1 MGNIDGKSLFGLLS
15 RIESIKAEISAL
27 ESELKSL
34 VPSSDLDEDFGT
46 QTSEPIDITIP
57 DIDMGIGLDAPVLSV
72 PAMAGEE
79 ADLKEEAVAVA
90 EDIQEASA
98 AEPEVQDIPE
108 VTEAEVPAVEDIPE
122 AEDAALPAMEDIPEE
137 PETTAEVEDIPAET
151 GAEPVAEDMPAEI
164 SATAEVEDIPAET
177 GAEPVTKDMTAEISA
192 TAEVEDIPAETD
204 SEPVEVAPVREMAEP
219 TEGTAQAEKTA
230 PAAET
235 EEDDLPFFDDVPAKP
250 ARPVKKKTSSE
261 SGRKAIV
268 DSITADAAVMDV
280 MAEQQAWRTDRA
292 GSPVKN
298 VISAI
303 SLNDRVLLI
312 NILFKEDPL
321 LFQDTI
327 AAFNSMS
334 GFEEAVTY
342 VKQHFPEWDLNSDP
356 VYRLMMA
363 VRRKFS

>member
-177 GAEPVTKDMTAEISA
+177 GAEPV
-192 TAEVEDIPAETD
+192 
-204 SEPVEVAPVREMAEP
+204 EVAPVREMAEP

>member
-15 RIESIKAEISAL
+15 RIEIIKAEISAL

-79 ADLKEEAVAVA
+79 ADLKEEAVAAA

-137 PETTAEVEDIPAET
+137 PEATAAVEDIPAET

-164 SATAEVEDIPAET
+164 SATAAVEDIPAET
-177 GAEPVTKDMTAEISA
+177 GA
-192 TAEVEDIPAETD
+192 
-204 SEPVEVAPVREMAEP
+204 EPVEVAPVREMAEP

>member
-79 ADLKEEAVAVA
+79 ADLKEEAVAAA
-90 EDIQEASA
+90 EDIQAVTA
-98 AEPEVQDIPE
+98 AEPEDQDIPE
-108 VTEAEVPAVEDIPE
+108 VTEAKGFPAMEDIPAKEDIPE
-122 AEDAALPAMEDIPEE
+122 AEDAGLPAMEDIPEE
-137 PETTAEVEDIPAET
+137 PEATAAVEDIPAET
-151 GAEPVAEDMPAEI
+151 GA
-164 SATAEVEDIPAET
+164 
-177 GAEPVTKDMTAEISA
+177 
-192 TAEVEDIPAETD
+192 
-204 SEPVEVAPVREMAEP
+204 EPVEVAPVREMAEP

-230 PAAET
+230 PSAET
-235 EEDDLPFFDDVPAKP
+235 EEDDLPFFDEVP

>member
-57 DIDMGIGLDAPVLSV
+57 DIDMGIGLDAPALSV
-72 PAMAGEE
+72 PAMDGEE
-79 ADLKEEAVAVA
+79 ADLKEEAAAVA

-108 VTEAEVPAVEDIPE
+108 VAEAEGF
-122 AEDAALPAMEDIPEE
+122 PAMEDIPEE
-137 PETTAEVEDIPAET
+137 PE
-151 GAEPVAEDMPAEI
+151 
-164 SATAEVEDIPAET
+164 
-177 GAEPVTKDMTAEISA
+177 A

-235 EEDDLPFFDDVPAKP
+235 EEDDLPFFDEVP

-280 MAEQQAWRTDRA
+280 MAEKQAWRTDRA

>member
-137 PETTAEVEDIPAET
+137 PE
-151 GAEPVAEDMPAEI
+151 
-164 SATAEVEDIPAET
+164 ATAEVEDIPAET
-177 GAEPVTKDMTAEISA
+177 GAEPVTEDMPAEISA

>member
-1 MGNIDGKSLFGLLS
+1 M
-15 RIESIKAEISAL
+15 
-27 ESELKSL
+27 KSL

-79 ADLKEEAVAVA
+79 ADLKEETAAAA

-108 VTEAEVPAVEDIPE
+108 VTEAKGF
-122 AEDAALPAMEDIPEE
+122 PAMEDIPEE
-137 PETTAEVEDIPAET
+137 PE
-151 GAEPVAEDMPAEI
+151 
-164 SATAEVEDIPAET
+164 ATAEVEDIPAET
-177 GAEPVTKDMTAEISA
+177 GA
-192 TAEVEDIPAETD
+192 
-204 SEPVEVAPVREMAEP
+204 EPVEVAPVREMAEP

>member
-108 VTEAEVPAVEDIPE
+108 VTEAKGF
-122 AEDAALPAMEDIPEE
+122 PAMEDIPEE
-137 PETTAEVEDIPAET
+137 PE
-151 GAEPVAEDMPAEI
+151 
-164 SATAEVEDIPAET
+164 ATAEVEDIPAET
-177 GAEPVTKDMTAEISA
+177 GA
-192 TAEVEDIPAETD
+192 
-204 SEPVEVAPVREMAEP
+204 EPVEVAPVREMAEP

>member
-15 RIESIKAEISAL
+15 RIENIKAEISAL

-79 ADLKEEAVAVA
+79 ADLKEEAVAAA

-122 AEDAALPAMEDIPEE
+122 AEDAGLPAMEDIPEE
-137 PETTAEVEDIPAET
+137 PEATAEVEDIPAET

-177 GAEPVTKDMTAEISA
+177 GAEP
-192 TAEVEDIPAETD
+192 AEVT
-204 SEPVEVAPVREMAEP
+204 PVREMAEP

>member
-1 MGNIDGKSLFGLLS
+1 MGNIDGKSLFGLLY
-15 RIESIKAEISAL
+15 RLESIKAEISAL

-177 GAEPVTKDMTAEISA
+177 GAEPV
-192 TAEVEDIPAETD
+192 
-204 SEPVEVAPVREMAEP
+204 EVAPVREMAEP

>member
-79 ADLKEEAVAVA
+79 ADLKEEAVAAA

-177 GAEPVTKDMTAEISA
+177 GAEPV
-192 TAEVEDIPAETD
+192 
-204 SEPVEVAPVREMAEP
+204 EVAPVREMAEP

-235 EEDDLPFFDDVPAKP
+235 EEDDLPFFDEVP

>member
-79 ADLKEEAVAVA
+79 ADLKEEAAAVA
-90 EDIQEASA
+90 EDIQEASS
-98 AEPEVQDIPE
+98 AEPEDQDIPE
-108 VTEAEVPAVEDIPE
+108 VTEAEGFPAMEDIPAKEDIPE

-137 PETTAEVEDIPAET
+137 PE
-151 GAEPVAEDMPAEI
+151 
-164 SATAEVEDIPAET
+164 ATAEVEDIPAET
-177 GAEPVTKDMTAEISA
+177 GA
-192 TAEVEDIPAETD
+192 
-204 SEPVEVAPVREMAEP
+204 EPVEVAPVREMAEP

>member
-72 PAMAGEE
+72 PAMDGEE
-79 ADLKEEAVAVA
+79 ADLKEEAAAVA

-108 VTEAEVPAVEDIPE
+108 VTEAEGFPAMEDIPE
-122 AEDAALPAMEDIPEE
+122 AEDAGLPAMEDIPEE
-137 PETTAEVEDIPAET
+137 PEATAEVEDIPAET

-164 SATAEVEDIPAET
+164 SATAAVEDIPAET
-177 GAEPVTKDMTAEISA
+177 GA
-192 TAEVEDIPAETD
+192 
-204 SEPVEVAPVREMAEP
+204 EPVEVAPVREMAEP

>member
-27 ESELKSL
+27 ESELKSI

-57 DIDMGIGLDAPVLSV
+57 DIDMGIGLDAPALSV
-72 PAMAGEE
+72 PAMDGEE
-79 ADLKEEAVAVA
+79 ADLKEEAAAVA

-151 GAEPVAEDMPAEI
+151 GAEP
-164 SATAEVEDIPAET
+164 AEVT
-177 GAEPVTKDMTAEISA
+177 
-192 TAEVEDIPAETD
+192 
-204 SEPVEVAPVREMAEP
+204 PVREMAEP

>member
-177 GAEPVTKDMTAEISA
+177 GAEP
-192 TAEVEDIPAETD
+192 AEVT
-204 SEPVEVAPVREMAEP
+204 PVREMAEP

-235 EEDDLPFFDDVPAKP
+235 EEDDLPFFDEVP

>member
-79 ADLKEEAVAVA
+79 ADLKEEAVAAA
-90 EDIQEASA
+90 EDIQAVAA
-98 AEPEVQDIPE
+98 AEPVVQDIPE

-177 GAEPVTKDMTAEISA
+177 GA
-192 TAEVEDIPAETD
+192 
-204 SEPVEVAPVREMAEP
+204 EPVEVAPVREMAEP

>member
-79 ADLKEEAVAVA
+79 ADLKEEAAAVA

-108 VTEAEVPAVEDIPE
+108 VTEAEGFT
-122 AEDAALPAMEDIPEE
+122 AMEDIPEE
-137 PETTAEVEDIPAET
+137 PEATAEVEDIPAET

-164 SATAEVEDIPAET
+164 SATAAVEDIPAET
-177 GAEPVTKDMTAEISA
+177 GA
-192 TAEVEDIPAETD
+192 
-204 SEPVEVAPVREMAEP
+204 EPVEVAPVREMAEP

>member
-108 VTEAEVPAVEDIPE
+108 VTEAEGF
-122 AEDAALPAMEDIPEE
+122 PAMEDIPEE
-137 PETTAEVEDIPAET
+137 PEATAEVEDIPAET
-151 GAEPVAEDMPAEI
+151 EAEPVAEDMPAEI

-177 GAEPVTKDMTAEISA
+177 GAEP
-192 TAEVEDIPAETD
+192 AEVT
-204 SEPVEVAPVREMAEP
+204 PVREMAEP

>member
-79 ADLKEEAVAVA
+79 ADLKEEAVAAA

-151 GAEPVAEDMPAEI
+151 GAEPVTEDMP
-164 SATAEVEDIPAET
+164 
-177 GAEPVTKDMTAEISA
+177 AEISA

>member
-57 DIDMGIGLDAPVLSV
+57 DIDMGIGLDAPALSV
-72 PAMAGEE
+72 PAMDGEE
-79 ADLKEEAVAVA
+79 ADLKEEA
-90 EDIQEASA
+90 A
-98 AEPEVQDIPE
+98 A
-108 VTEAEVPAVEDIPE
+108 
-122 AEDAALPAMEDIPEE
+122 AAEDIPEE
-137 PETTAEVEDIPAET
+137 PEATAEVEDIPEET

-164 SATAEVEDIPAET
+164 SATAAVEDIPAET
-177 GAEPVTKDMTAEISA
+177 GA
-192 TAEVEDIPAETD
+192 
-204 SEPVEVAPVREMAEP
+204 EPVEVAPVREMAEP

>member
-1 MGNIDGKSLFGLLS
+1 MGNIDGKLLFGLLS

-79 ADLKEEAVAVA
+79 ADLKEEAVAAA
-90 EDIQEASA
+90 EDIQAVAE

-108 VTEAEVPAVEDIPE
+108 VAEAEGFPAMEDIPE
-122 AEDAALPAMEDIPEE
+122 AEDAGLPAMEDIPEE
-137 PETTAEVEDIPAET
+137 PE
-151 GAEPVAEDMPAEI
+151 
-164 SATAEVEDIPAET
+164 ATAEVEDIPAET
-177 GAEPVTKDMTAEISA
+177 GA
-192 TAEVEDIPAETD
+192 
-204 SEPVEVAPVREMAEP
+204 EPVEVAPVREMAEP

>member
-57 DIDMGIGLDAPVLSV
+57 EIDMGIGLDAPVLSV

-79 ADLKEEAVAVA
+79 ADLKEEAAAVA

-177 GAEPVTKDMTAEISA
+177 GAEP
-192 TAEVEDIPAETD
+192 AEVT
-204 SEPVEVAPVREMAEP
+204 PVREMAEP

>member
-1 MGNIDGKSLFGLLS
+1 M
-15 RIESIKAEISAL
+15 
-27 ESELKSL
+27 
-34 VPSSDLDEDFGT
+34 
-46 QTSEPIDITIP
+46 
-57 DIDMGIGLDAPVLSV
+57 
-72 PAMAGEE
+72 
-79 ADLKEEAVAVA
+79 
-90 EDIQEASA
+90 
-98 AEPEVQDIPE
+98 
-108 VTEAEVPAVEDIPE
+108 TEAEVPAVEDIPE

-137 PETTAEVEDIPAET
+137 PEATAAVEDIPAET

-177 GAEPVTKDMTAEISA
+177 GA
-192 TAEVEDIPAETD
+192 
-204 SEPVEVAPVREMAEP
+204 EPVEVAPVREMAEP

>member
-79 ADLKEEAVAVA
+79 ADLKEEAVAAA
-90 EDIQEASA
+90 EDIQAVAE

-108 VTEAEVPAVEDIPE
+108 VAEAEGFPAMEDIPE
-122 AEDAALPAMEDIPEE
+122 AEDAGLPAMEDIPEE
-137 PETTAEVEDIPAET
+137 PEATAEVEDIPAET

-177 GAEPVTKDMTAEISA
+177 GA
-192 TAEVEDIPAETD
+192 
-204 SEPVEVAPVREMAEP
+204 EPVEVAPVREMAEP

>member
-79 ADLKEEAVAVA
+79 ADLKEEAVAAA
-90 EDIQEASA
+90 EDIQAGAA
-98 AEPEVQDIPE
+98 AEPVVQDIPE

-177 GAEPVTKDMTAEISA
+177 GA
-192 TAEVEDIPAETD
+192 
-204 SEPVEVAPVREMAEP
+204 EPVEVAPVREMAEP

>member
-15 RIESIKAEISAL
+15 RIGSIKAEISAL

-57 DIDMGIGLDAPVLSV
+57 EIDMGIGLDAPVLSV

-79 ADLKEEAVAVA
+79 ADLKEEAVAAA
-90 EDIQEASA
+90 EDIQAVTA

-137 PETTAEVEDIPAET
+137 PE
-151 GAEPVAEDMPAEI
+151 
-164 SATAEVEDIPAET
+164 ATAEVEDIPAET
-177 GAEPVTKDMTAEISA
+177 GAEPVTEDMPAEISA

>member
-79 ADLKEEAVAVA
+79 ADLKEEAVAAA

-108 VTEAEVPAVEDIPE
+108 VTEAEGFPAMEDIPE
-122 AEDAALPAMEDIPEE
+122 AEDAGLPAMEDIPEE
-137 PETTAEVEDIPAET
+137 PE
-151 GAEPVAEDMPAEI
+151 
-164 SATAEVEDIPAET
+164 ATAEVEDIPAET
-177 GAEPVTKDMTAEISA
+177 GAEP
-192 TAEVEDIPAETD
+192 AEVT
-204 SEPVEVAPVREMAEP
+204 PVREMAEP

-235 EEDDLPFFDDVPAKP
+235 EEDDLPFFDEVP

>member
-79 ADLKEEAVAVA
+79 ADLKEEAVAAA
-90 EDIQEASA
+90 EDIQAVAA
-98 AEPEVQDIPE
+98 AEPVVQDIPE

-137 PETTAEVEDIPAET
+137 PE
-151 GAEPVAEDMPAEI
+151 
-164 SATAEVEDIPAET
+164 ATAEVEDIPAET
-177 GAEPVTKDMTAEISA
+177 GAEPVTEDMPAEISA

-342 VKQHFPEWDLNSDP
+342 VKQHFPEWDLTSDP
-356 VYRLMMA
+356 VSRLMMA

>member
-79 ADLKEEAVAVA
+79 ADLKEEAVAAA

-108 VTEAEVPAVEDIPE
+108 VTEAEGFPAMEDLPAMEDIPE
-122 AEDAALPAMEDIPEE
+122 AEDAGLPAMEDIPEE
-137 PETTAEVEDIPAET
+137 PEATAEVEDIPAET

-164 SATAEVEDIPAET
+164 SATAAVEDIPAET
-177 GAEPVTKDMTAEISA
+177 GA
-192 TAEVEDIPAETD
+192 
-204 SEPVEVAPVREMAEP
+204 EPVEVAPVREMAEP

>member
-79 ADLKEEAVAVA
+79 ADLKEETAAAA

-151 GAEPVAEDMPAEI
+151 GAEPVAEDMP
-164 SATAEVEDIPAET
+164 
-177 GAEPVTKDMTAEISA
+177 AEISA

>member
-79 ADLKEEAVAVA
+79 ADLKEEAVAAA
-90 EDIQEASA
+90 EDIQAVAA
-98 AEPEVQDIPE
+98 AEPVVQDIPE

-137 PETTAEVEDIPAET
+137 PE
-151 GAEPVAEDMPAEI
+151 
-164 SATAEVEDIPAET
+164 ATAEVEDIPAET
-177 GAEPVTKDMTAEISA
+177 GAEPVTEDMPAEISA

-204 SEPVEVAPVREMAEP
+204 SEPVEVAPVWEMAEP

>member
-57 DIDMGIGLDAPVLSV
+57 DIDMGIGLDAPALSV
-72 PAMAGEE
+72 PAMDGEE
-79 ADLKEEAVAVA
+79 ADLKEEAAAVA

-151 GAEPVAEDMPAEI
+151 GAEP
-164 SATAEVEDIPAET
+164 AEVT
-177 GAEPVTKDMTAEISA
+177 
-192 TAEVEDIPAETD
+192 
-204 SEPVEVAPVREMAEP
+204 PVREMAEP

>member
-15 RIESIKAEISAL
+15 RIENIKAEISAL

-57 DIDMGIGLDAPVLSV
+57 DIDMGIGLDAPALSV
-72 PAMAGEE
+72 PAMDGEE
-79 ADLKEEAVAVA
+79 ADLKEEAAAVA

-108 VTEAEVPAVEDIPE
+108 VTEAEGFTAMEDIPE
-122 AEDAALPAMEDIPEE
+122 AEDAGLPAMEDIPEE
-137 PETTAEVEDIPAET
+137 PE
-151 GAEPVAEDMPAEI
+151 
-164 SATAEVEDIPAET
+164 ATAEVEDIPE
-177 GAEPVTKDMTAEISA
+177 EP
-192 TAEVEDIPAETD
+192 D

>member
-79 ADLKEEAVAVA
+79 ADLKEEAVAAA

-177 GAEPVTKDMTAEISA
+177 GA
-192 TAEVEDIPAETD
+192 
-204 SEPVEVAPVREMAEP
+204 EPVEVAPVREMAEP

-342 VKQHFPEWDLNSDP
+342 IKQHFPEWDLNSDP

>member
-79 ADLKEEAVAVA
+79 ADLKEEAAAVA

-108 VTEAEVPAVEDIPE
+108 VTEAEGF
-122 AEDAALPAMEDIPEE
+122 PAMEDIPEE
-137 PETTAEVEDIPAET
+137 PE
-151 GAEPVAEDMPAEI
+151 
-164 SATAEVEDIPAET
+164 
-177 GAEPVTKDMTAEISA
+177 A

-230 PAAET
+230 PSAET
-235 EEDDLPFFDDVPAKP
+235 EEDDLPFFDEVP

>member
-177 GAEPVTKDMTAEISA
+177 GAEPA
-192 TAEVEDIPAETD
+192 
-204 SEPVEVAPVREMAEP
+204 EVAPVREMAEP

>member
-57 DIDMGIGLDAPVLSV
+57 DIDMGIGLDAPALSV

-137 PETTAEVEDIPAET
+137 PE
-151 GAEPVAEDMPAEI
+151 
-164 SATAEVEDIPAET
+164 ATAEVEDIPAET
-177 GAEPVTKDMTAEISA
+177 GAEPVTEDMPAEISA
-192 TAEVEDIPAETD
+192 TAEVKDIPAETD

>member
-79 ADLKEEAVAVA
+79 ADLKEEAVAAA
-90 EDIQEASA
+90 EDIQAVAA
-98 AEPEVQDIPE
+98 AEPVVQDIPE

-137 PETTAEVEDIPAET
+137 PE
-151 GAEPVAEDMPAEI
+151 
-164 SATAEVEDIPAET
+164 ATAEVEGIPAET
-177 GAEPVTKDMTAEISA
+177 GAEPVTEDMPAEISA

>member
-79 ADLKEEAVAVA
+79 ADLKEEAVAAA
-90 EDIQEASA
+90 EDIQAVAA
-98 AEPEVQDIPE
+98 AEPVVQDIPE

-137 PETTAEVEDIPAET
+137 PE
-151 GAEPVAEDMPAEI
+151 
-164 SATAEVEDIPAET
+164 
-177 GAEPVTKDMTAEISA
+177 A

-250 ARPVKKKTSSE
+250 ARPVNKKTSSE

>member
-79 ADLKEEAVAVA
+79 ADLKEEAAAVA

-122 AEDAALPAMEDIPEE
+122 AEDAGLPAMEDIPEE

-177 GAEPVTKDMTAEISA
+177 GA
-192 TAEVEDIPAETD
+192 
-204 SEPVEVAPVREMAEP
+204 EPVEVAPVREMAEP

>member
-79 ADLKEEAVAVA
+79 ADLKEEAVAAA

-137 PETTAEVEDIPAET
+137 PEATAAVEDIPAET
-151 GAEPVAEDMPAEI
+151 EAEPVAEDMPAEI

-177 GAEPVTKDMTAEISA
+177 GAEPV
-192 TAEVEDIPAETD
+192 
-204 SEPVEVAPVREMAEP
+204 EVAPVREMAEP
-219 TEGTAQAEKTA
+219 TEGTAQEEITA